1 MKWKSIFKTRTAL
14 LLIVGAVVFSSGAY
28 ASSFSGQNISGNPG
42 IAAPVK
48 ITGKV
53 TDAAGAPIPGVTVIV
68 KGTSTGTVTDSEG
81 KYHLDVPDARAKL
94 VFSFVGYASIEQ
106 SAGQKE
112 INVVLS
118 EDIKKLDDVI
128 VIGYG
133 TTKKEDLSAAVAVIQ
148 NMDQIKES
156 PTFSLE
162 TMIQGRIPGVT
173 IANQGGQPGD
183 TPLVTIRGTG
193 SATESVLYVVD
204 GVPNAPYNPA
214 DVESITVL
222 KDAASA
228 AIYGASAG
236 SAGVIL
242 ITTRQAKAGKTTIDY
257 NGFYGVKSAW
267 RLPESL
273 TAAQQGQLSNQAFA
287 NAGEQG
293 LAAWDPTL
301 NPSGQI
307 TRTDWIHAIFRTANV
322 QRHSVTLTGGTDK
335 LTSLFQIR
343 DEDEEGTL
351 LNTYNKNISLRYNS
365 TYTVSRYVK
374 FKESIFWNN
383 NDYRNTSTNDG
394 YQGTV
399 ISAIYMP
406 RNAPIYNPDGTFG
419 GVAAANSPYVGAYG
433 DVVNPVASLL
443 RNQAYARKSDI
454 MATSEMDVTNILK
467 GLEFTSRFSYRYQT
481 EFDKNFSPARPEPGK
496 PYNQNSLA
504 YASTIGHTW
513 IWENTLNYNRTFNR
527 HNISA
532 MLSTTSRDDASRGFT
547 AAALALSSEA
557 PWAQFFNMATIFNQ
571 TLPTDYQWEDKN
583 VSYIGR
589 IAYSYADRYFV
600 TGSYRNDIAGRLAP
614 GNRSK
619 LFPGVTGA
627 WKVSSEPWFKSSLVN
642 FLKMRASWGEIGNLS
657 SIGLNYGYPVLSSGT
672 SVQVGNGG
680 PIGPS
685 EYVASAYNPNLTWE
699 TTKQTD
705 IGADMAM
712 FKKRLSITAD
722 YFWKTTFNLIKQ
734 QDTNWPNSMGLAPP
748 LINQGT
754 ITNKGF
760 EFSARWAQKIGE
772 VEVDLGGNFSTLK
785 NRVAYISPDPNAYW
799 AFPDNYRTG
808 TLIPFQSIVGQ
819 PYYAYW
825 LVKTAGIF
833 KTDQEAAA
841 YVDKNGNRIQPNA
854 VAGDLKFVDKN
865 GDGVIDNN
873 DRQYMGSFNPTFTY
887 GFSLGAKWKN
897 WDINAFF
904 QGVSGVKIFNAW
916 KQTTLNESAQ
926 GYNRWNKILDAW
938 SPTNLNS
945 SIPRLTVN
953 DTNQNFTTNS
963 DFFLEDGDYLRLKN
977 LMIGYTFNKS
987 VLGSKIRLYLSG
999 ENLFTATKYSGMDP
1013 EVGYHGL
1020 DAGTYPVS
1028 RTLSVGAKI
1037 SF

>member
-53 TDAAGAPIPGVTVIV
+53 TDAAGVPIPGVTVIV

-81 KYHLDVPDARAKL
+81 KYHLDVPDARSRL

-106 SAGQKE
+106 SASQKE

-133 TTKKEDLSAAVAVIQ
+133 TTKKEDLSASVAVIQ

-162 TMIQGRIPGVT
+162 SMIQGRIPGVT

-183 TPLVTIRGTG
+183 TPQVTIRGTG

-273 TAAQQGQLSNQAFA
+273 TAAQQGQLSNLAFA

-351 LNTYNKNISLRYNS
+351 LNTYNKNVSIRYNS
-365 TYTVSRYVK
+365 TYTVSKYVK

-406 RNAPIYNPDGTFG
+406 RNATIYNPDGTFG
-419 GVAAANSPYVGAYG
+419 GVASPTSPYVGAYG

-443 RNQAYARKSDI
+443 RNQSFSRRSDI

-496 PYNQNSLA
+496 PYNQNSLS
-504 YASTIGHTW
+504 YGSTIGHTW
-513 IWENTLNYNRTFNR
+513 LWENTLNYTRTFNR

-532 MLSTTSRDDASRGFT
+532 MLSTTARDDANRGFS

-589 IAYSYADRYFV
+589 FAYSYADRYFV

-627 WKVSSEPWFKSSLVN
+627 WKISSEPWFQASLVN
-642 FLKMRASWGEIGNLS
+642 LLKLRASWGKIGNLS

-672 SVQVGNGG
+672 SVQVGIGG
-680 PIGPS
+680 PIGPA

-705 IGADMAM
+705 IGMDMSL
-712 FKKRLSITAD
+712 FQKRLSITAD

-760 EFSARWAQKIGE
+760 EFSARWAQKVGE
-772 VEVDLGGNFSTLK
+772 VEVDLGGNLSTLK
-785 NRVAYISPDPNAYW
+785 NRVAYISANPNAYW
-799 AFPDNYRTG
+799 AFGDNYRTG
-808 TLIPFQSIVGQ
+808 TLKPFQSIVGQ

-825 LVKTAGIF
+825 LIKTAGIF

-841 YVDKNGNRIQPNA
+841 YVDKNGNRIQPSA

-865 GDGVIDNN
+865 GDGVIDDN

-904 QGVSGVKIFNAW
+904 QGVGGVKIFNAW
-916 KQTTLNESAQ
+916 KQTTLNEAAQ
-926 GYNRWNKILDAW
+926 GYNRWNKILGAW
-938 SPTNLNS
+938 STSNVNS
-945 SIPRLTVN
+945 NIPRVTVN
-953 DTNQNFTTNS
+953 DTNHNFTTNS
-963 DFFLEDGDYLRLKN
+963 DFFLESGDYLRLKN
-977 LMIGYTFNKS
+977 LMIGYTFDKS

-999 ENLFTATKYSGMDP
+999 ENLFTSTKYSGMDP

-1028 RTLSVGAKI
+1028 RTLSMGAKI